1 MKFLNLIRYKN
12 LLLIALVQFL
22 IKYALLDPFLEA
34 TNLSITLNLFG
45 FTILVL
51 ATLCLAAAGYI
62 INDVYDVEI
71 DKVNRPDRVIVGK
84 SISEKTANTL
94 FIVFNVVGVL
104 LGFYL
109 SKMVGKNGFFALFVI
124 ISALLYI
131 YASYLKQLLLV
142 GNLVI
147 SLLVALSLIIVGLFD
162 LLPAMTPENKETQIT
177 FFKIILD
184 YAFFAFIIN
193 FIREIVKDIE
203 DIDGE
208 YKAGFNT
215 LPIAFGRNRAIK
227 VVFILSVLLV
237 FGVVY
242 YIITFLYSQLLVVGY
257 FLAFI
262 MGPLIYISIKSYT
275 AETKKELRFIS
286 SLLKLVMLIGMLSLA
301 LYQFVLLG

>member
-1 MKFLNLIRYKN
+1 MNFLNLIRWKN

-22 IKYALLDPFLEA
+22 IKYALLEPFLGA
-34 TNLSITLNLFG
+34 TNLSITLSLFG
-45 FTILVL
+45 FCLLVL
-51 ATLCLAAAGYI
+51 ATTCLAAAGYI
-62 INDVYDVEI
+62 INDIYDVEI
-71 DKVNRPDRVIVGK
+71 DKVNRPERVIVGN
-84 SISEKTANTL
+84 SISEKTANNL

-109 SKMVGKNGFFALFVI
+109 SNLVGKNGFFALFII
-124 ISALLYI
+124 ISALLYV
-131 YASYLKQLLLV
+131 YATYLKQLLLV
-142 GNLVI
+142 GNIVI

-162 LLPAMTPENKETQIT
+162 LLPVITPENQETQIT

-208 YKAGFNT
+208 HKAGFNT
-215 LPIAFGRNRAIK
+215 LPIAFGRDRAIK
-227 VVFILSVLLV
+227 VVFALSVLLV

-242 YIITFLYSQLLVVGY
+242 YIITFLYSKLIVVAY
-257 FLAFI
+257 FLAFV
-262 MGPLIYISIKSYT
+262 MAPLIYVCIKSYT
-275 AETKKELRFIS
+275 AKTKADLRFIS
-286 SLLKLVMLIGMLSLA
+286 NLLKLIMLIGIMSLA

>member
-1 MKFLNLIRYKN
+1 
-12 LLLIALVQFL
+12 
-22 IKYALLDPFLEA
+22 
-34 TNLSITLNLFG
+34 

-109 SKMVGKNGFFALFVI
+109 SNMVGKNGFFALFVI

-162 LLPAMTPENKETQIT
+162 LLPAMTPENQETQIT
-177 FFKIILD
+177 F
-184 YAFFAFIIN
+184 
-193 FIREIVKDIE
+193 
-203 DIDGE
+203 
-208 YKAGFNT
+208 
-215 LPIAFGRNRAIK
+215 
-227 VVFILSVLLV
+227 
-237 FGVVY
+237 
-242 YIITFLYSQLLVVGY
+242 
-257 FLAFI
+257 
-262 MGPLIYISIKSYT
+262 
-275 AETKKELRFIS
+275 
-286 SLLKLVMLIGMLSLA
+286 
-301 LYQFVLLG
+301 